1 MIWVELIL
9 EPSHVISDFANVPD
23 VGKEREREAS
33 SGYRRL
39 DSNLP
44 KLYLGFAV
52 TMKMRRRKR
61 KMGERFMLDFAGGLV
76 NDDVF

>member
-1 MIWVELIL
+1 MRTSRWDIESDEFFKILPPLLSQIHVIWAELIL

-44 KLYLGFAV
+44 NFIWDLQ
-52 TMKMRRRKR
+52 
-61 KMGERFMLDFAGGLV
+61 
-76 NDDVF
+76 